1 MTKPNVFLLPI
12 LLIAS
17 LFYLSHTLTLFG
29 IPIDEVYIRGTLRC
43 SLNGNP
49 SAPPVSN
56 ATVYLVCG
64 GANSTIA
71 QAVTNPYGVFVIVLN
86 TVETLLINPS
96 ECSIKANLPTGT
108 CEIIPPDGTLS
119 ASVNLVNITIR
130 GLLFIANYAAGA
142 FRGEARKV
150 LLWGPPINYSVTCMC
165 VSVCK

>member
-1 MTKPNVFLLPI
+1 MAKPNVFLLSI

-29 IPIDEVYIRGTLRC
+29 ILIDEVYIRGTLRC

-108 CEIIPPDGTLS
+108 CEIIPPDGTLT

-130 GLLFIANYAAGA
+130 ALLFIANYAAGA
-142 FRGEARKV
+142 FLNED
-150 LLWGPPINYSVTCMC
+150 PP
-165 VSVCK
+165 